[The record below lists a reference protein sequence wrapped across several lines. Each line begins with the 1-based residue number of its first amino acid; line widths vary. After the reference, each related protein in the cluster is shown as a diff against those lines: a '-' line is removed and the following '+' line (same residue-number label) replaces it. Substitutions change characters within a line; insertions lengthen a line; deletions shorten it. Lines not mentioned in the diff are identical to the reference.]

1 MVKHMER
8 NPKAGGARQ
17 KTQTKEDE
25 RYTWGALRLPVWPGY
40 RVPLEDQPDRGWRR
54 SLAMAYP
61 GPRVPNTF

>member
-17 KTQTKEDE
+17 KTQTKEE
-25 RYTWGALRLPVWPGY
+25 RYIWGALRLPVWPGY
-40 RVPLEDQPDRGWRR
+40 RVPLEDQPDRGWRW

-61 GPRVPNTF
+61 GPREPNTF